1 MQKRTYTLVYAHNHA
16 HARGKAITSWH
27 AITPTLTI
35 SWTLSSSPIEGMCST
50 SSGASTLLAFTD
62 NIIQASSPVSIRR
75 LLWAATEFVILPTAP
90 VRYAHIVRVCVFVR
104 VRCTCLRLANTCA
117 HTHEQTHTRA
127 RINTYTHTHTH
138 TQIHT
143 HTHSHTHART
153 HVHTHAH
160 IRTRTQ
166 THTQVLS
173 LSLSLSL
180 PHTHSVRISVSPI
193 YTRIRLTVLPVALH
207 LLFCIRIRIHFS
219 PRDDYVL

>member
-1 MQKRTYTLVYAHNHA
+1 M
-16 HARGKAITSWH
+16 
-27 AITPTLTI
+27 
-35 SWTLSSSPIEGMCST
+35 
-50 SSGASTLLAFTD
+50 
-62 NIIQASSPVSIRR
+62 
-75 LLWAATEFVILPTAP
+75 LPTAP

-104 VRCTCLRLANTCA
+104 VHCTCSRLANTCA

-138 TQIHT
+138 THIHT

-180 PHTHSVRISVSPI
+180 PHTHRGCASRSQPSTLVYVSP
-193 YTRIRLTVLPVALH
+193 
-207 LLFCIRIRIHFS
+207 FS
-219 PRDDYVL
+219 PSRCICCFVYEYGYTSPHVMIMCFEAFDLDSMIFKRKPCVRAAANLAGLLR